1 MMLKMIVHIH
11 ASMKAIT
18 ETIGTTLYIHVHVK
32 LRVMHE
38 LQYMCSIIMY
48 MYSHFARS
56 GVSAMR
62 YTGWFL
68 RLLSTKHLSAAMSAG
83 HPALLC
89 SSALATTV
97 VQVCVEEREKE
108 RKREGKRSFIKNTKT
123 CMYMY
128 ST

>member
-1 MMLKMIVHIH
+1 
-11 ASMKAIT
+11 MKTNDAENDNT
-18 ETIGTTLYIHVHVK
+18 GTCKYESNNRDYTVGTTLYIHVHVK

-38 LQYMCSIIMY
+38 LQFMCSIIMY
-48 MYSHFARS
+48 THFAWS

-62 YTGWFL
+62 YTSWFL

-97 VQVCVEEREKE
+97 VQVCRERG
-108 RKREGKRSFIKNTKT
+108 GKRLFFKNYKD
-123 CMYMY
+123 MHVHVYHYM
-128 ST
+128 

>member
-38 LQYMCSIIMY
+38 LQFMCSIIMY
-48 MYSHFARS
+48 THFAWS

-62 YTGWFL
+62 YTSWFL